1 MKNKI
6 LFIIFVSSLSITFL
20 NASAKDKVKELIEQ
34 NQKVNEQMIGQIEK
48 TNMLINLYYDELVVW
63 ENSIFNNELIIQM
76 KVLNES
82 N

>member
-6 LFIIFVSSLSITFL
+6 LFIILVSSLSITFL
-20 NASAKDKVKELIEQ
+20 NASAKDKVKELIDQ

-48 TNMLINLYYDELVVW
+48 TNMLINLYYEELVVW

>member
-1 MKNKI
+1 MKNRI
-6 LFIIFVSSLSITFL
+6 LFIILIFL
-20 NASAKDKVKELIEQ
+20 TILTSANAASKDKVKELIEQ
-34 NQKVNEQMIGQIEK
+34 NKKVNEQIIGQIDK
-48 TNMLINLYYDELVVW
+48 TNKLINLYYEELVVW